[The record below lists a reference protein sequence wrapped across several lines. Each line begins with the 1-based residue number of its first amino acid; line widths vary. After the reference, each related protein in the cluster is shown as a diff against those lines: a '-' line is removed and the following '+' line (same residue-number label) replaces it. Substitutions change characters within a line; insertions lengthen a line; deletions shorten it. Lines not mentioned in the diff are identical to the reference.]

1 MMKWLIIPILSLY
14 ISVTQAYT
22 LNVLSND
29 TVKILNINPV
39 FEQGMNLESGTY
51 KLQISNKFI
60 DIKLNKNS
68 LILPKSMHVEFKEFK
83 IAFIGLSQNNI
94 LLLPFLG
101 SLSVNKSNNFIQET
115 DLFEWIN
122 NEINTEY
129 YKFEYCLQ
137 LFCIYEKSR
146 IKQRLMFCED
156 INLVGNCDSFILNEN
171 NKKIPLLFENWVI
184 PNVLPVFKSRYISL

>member
-1 MMKWLIIPILSLY
+1 MKWLIIPILSLY